1 MIEID
6 GSLLE
11 GGGQVLR
18 MSVALSALLRKPIR
32 IFNIR
37 GNRSK
42 PGLRAQHMSG
52 LKLVHQLT
60 GGQLEG
66 CQLHSTQII
75 YKPPPPPA
83 SKSDFNSRIDECNSR
98 ILEYEMDIGNNGA
111 ISLLVQIC
119 LPVALYRHQNT
130 EFSLKGGTFGDFAP
144 PMIYC
149 QQVLVPLLKKHFG
162 LSLNMQ
168 LLQESFDMKG
178 GGHVKLEVQPL
189 SSPLKPLNLD
199 QPLQDSPKILV
210 RSNVSGNAPLTLASK
225 ASKAAETVLQGL
237 NYTINNEFLPDAL
250 GTAVTIFI
258 KAELENTILAAS
270 KVSQKKNENPNKFGR
285 EVAEEIRQTLDL
297 GVPVDQWMQDQLIIY
312 MALASGCSRLL
323 TGPLTLHTRTA
334 ISIAEQ
340 LTSAQFKVTTV
351 EKNKRYVIEC
361 QGIGL
366 STTK

>member
-52 LKLVHQLT
+52 LKLVHQLS

-66 CQLHSTQII
+66 CQLHSSEII
-75 YKPPPPPA
+75 YKPPQTRNLQ
-83 SKSDFNSRIDECNSR
+83 SKNNF
-98 ILEYEMDIGNNGA
+98 EMDIGNNGA

-119 LPVALYRHQNT
+119 LPVALYRNQNT

-149 QQVLVPLLKKHFG
+149 QQVLVPLLQNHFG
-162 LSLNMQ
+162 LSLDFK
-168 LLQESFDMKG
+168 LVQESFDMKG
-178 GGHVKLEVQPL
+178 GGHVNLNVRPL
-189 SSPLKPLNLD
+189 SSSLKPLKLD
-199 QPLQDSPKILV
+199 QPLLDKPKIIMK
-210 RSNVSGNAPLTLASK
+210 STTSGNAPLTLAEK
-225 ASKAAETVLQGL
+225 ASKAAENELKGL
-237 NYTINNEFLPDAL
+237 NFSINNEFLPQAL
-250 GTAVTIFI
+250 GTAMTIFI
-258 KAELENTILAAS
+258 KVEAQNTILAAS
-270 KVSQKKNENPNKFGR
+270 KVSQKKSENPSKFGSAVAR
-285 EVAEEIRQTLDL
+285 EIKKTMDL

-312 MALASGCSRLL
+312 MTLAKGCSRLL

-351 EKNKRYVIEC
+351 EENKRYVIEC

-366 STTK
+366 TLND